1 MVEHITGMLALIGVL
16 SLLCQ
21 WAGWKLRLPAILPL
35 LLCGLLLGPGLN
47 ILNPDEIFGDLL
59 FPIISLGVAVILF
72 EGALTLNFK
81 EIKEHGRMV
90 THLVTIGALI
100 TWACIAPAAHF
111 LMGFDWP
118 VALLFGALVVVTG
131 PTVIVPMLRTV
142 QPKSKLSSIL
152 RWEGIVID
160 PIGAL
165 LAVLVYE
172 YIAVAADPTTHLL
185 YALGLTLVIGFGLGA
200 AAGYFIGFAIRKN
213 VFPHYLRN
221 TAVLTI
227 MLGIFVGSNMI
238 QEESGLL
245 TVTVMGIWLA
255 NMRGVDI
262 ADILEFKE
270 TLTVLLISALF
281 ILLAARLDSNAMLGL
296 GAGAF
301 AVLFVVMFIARPL
314 SIWIS
319 GLGTNLTSKDKWFL
333 SWVAPRG
340 IVAAAISSLFAIKL
354 EELGIHGASSIVPL
368 VFFII
373 IGTVVIQSL
382 TAGPWAKYLGVK
394 EGSNQGLLIFGA
406 SKFSRDLAKELI
418 AKDFKVVLADSNWD
432 SIRQARMENIPV
444 YFGNPASEHAT
455 NYLDTSGI
463 GRVLVMS
470 PYRSINPLVS
480 FHYQDIFGSE
490 KVFGLNNSEANVG
503 SGRHQL
509 SESYLKRLCLFGENI
524 SYAKIA
530 SLMAKGAILK
540 VTNITE
546 NFTYDKFRER
556 YGETAMPLVY
566 ITKDAKLRIITAE
579 TGKIPVGVE
588 LISLL
593 PAEAQEQAVIQRALD
608 EEAARLAKIKAE
620 EEAKAAAEAR
630 AIREA
635 QEAEQRAIEKA
646 RRKEEELAKFAE
658 AEQAALLAQEQAD
671 LIELAQGEKTAE
683 IEQATNLSSQQLHV
697 NSAEEQDAEANGMAD
712 TPAVTKS

>member
-21 WAGWKLRLPAILPL
+21 WVGWKLRLPAILPL
-35 LLCGLLLGPGLN
+35 LLCGLLLGPGLS

-81 EIKEHGRMV
+81 EIKDHGRMV
-90 THLVTIGALI
+90 TNLVSIGAII

-142 QPKSKLSSIL
+142 QPQSKLSSIL

-172 YIAVAADPTTHLL
+172 YIAIANDPTTHVL

-227 MLGIFVGSNMI
+227 MLGIFVGSNLI

-296 GAGAF
+296 GIGAF
-301 AVLFVVMFIARPL
+301 GVLFVVMFIARPL

-319 GLGTNLTSKDKWFL
+319 GFGTNLTSKDKWFL

-368 VFFII
+368 VFFVI

-382 TAGPWAKYLGVK
+382 TAGPWAQFLGVK

-406 SKFSRDLAKELI
+406 SKFSRELASQLLAKNI
-418 AKDFKVVLADSNWD
+418 KVILADSNWD

-455 NYLDTSGI
+455 NYMDLSGI

-470 PYRSINPLVS
+470 PYRQLNPLVS
-480 FHYQDIFGSE
+480 FHFQDLFSTD
-490 KVFGLNNSEANVG
+490 KVYGLNNNEANTG

-509 SESYLKRLCLFGENI
+509 SESYLKRLCLFGENV

-530 SLMAKGAILK
+530 SLMAKGAVLK

-546 NFTYDKFRER
+546 NFSYEKFRQR

-566 ITKDAKLRIITAE
+566 ITKDAKLHIITGE
-579 TGKIPVGVE
+579 TEKLPVGIE

-593 PAEAQEQAVIQRALD
+593 PQEAQEQAVIQRKLD

-620 EEAKAAAEAR
+620 EEAKVAAEAR
-630 AIREA
+630 ALREA
-635 QEAEQRAIEKA
+635 EEAEQRAIEKA
-646 RRKEEELAKFAE
+646 RRKEQELTQFAE
-658 AEQAALLAQEQAD
+658 DEHQRLLEEEQAALVEQAR
-671 LIELAQGEKTAE
+671 AEKESET
-683 IEQATNLSSQQLHV
+683 INVKLATND
-697 NSAEEQDAEANGMAD
+697 NSEEVDAESSEQVGSVNVATDN
-712 TPAVTKS
+712 K